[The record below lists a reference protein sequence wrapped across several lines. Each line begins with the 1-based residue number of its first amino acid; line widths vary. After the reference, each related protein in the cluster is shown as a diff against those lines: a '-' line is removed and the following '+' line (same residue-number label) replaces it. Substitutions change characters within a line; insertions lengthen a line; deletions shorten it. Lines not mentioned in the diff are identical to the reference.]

1 MDTDFLLAAYGGKKG
16 GLKCACLN
24 VDGMTVNK
32 LKKLKNEIISNE
44 YTVVFLQEL
53 VKQHSGNKI
62 NIKWKEELKDYE
74 FVSDNY
80 IESGYLLHKSIQF
93 NPIKIRKPVGGN
105 LWVTWIV
112 VHRGSFKMICG
123 SIYRSPSRRKSNFS
137 DNPHLANITDI
148 QKELKII
155 IKEQRCSEI
164 MIAGDFNLKSKAW
177 DIRYDK
183 NDDLYVE
190 NLNEFME
197 SFELNCINDPVK
209 ATHCR
214 YEIIDGIPVITKYN
228 SLDLVLISSS
238 LLKQCTDFD
247 TNSNNVYD
255 GSENGCDVINSE
267 LDLEWITNVSD
278 HFIMSWNMNNEN
290 KDNIVLKE
298 TWRLNSDK
306 WNEYRASLV
315 VGLNLLFEFIFNN
328 IYDINGNDEMHD
340 FIDIITE
347 KLAKQIRVS
356 AKGTIGRKKFDERSK
371 PWMSKELKDMIN
383 LCKKYRRKKQN
394 LVKKGKKRT
403 LQYKTLKKQ
412 LNYYTMY
419 PTVSFQICIDNFNQ
433 EGDIL

>member
-1 MDTDFLLAAYGGKKG
+1 
-16 GLKCACLN
+16 
-24 VDGMTVNK
+24 
-32 LKKLKNEIISNE
+32 
-44 YTVVFLQEL
+44 
-53 VKQHSGNKI
+53 
-62 NIKWKEELKDYE
+62 
-74 FVSDNY
+74 
-80 IESGYLLHKSIQF
+80 
-93 NPIKIRKPVGGN
+93 
-105 LWVTWIV
+105 
-112 VHRGSFKMICG
+112 
-123 SIYRSPSRRKSNFS
+123 
-137 DNPHLANITDI
+137 
-148 QKELKII
+148 
-155 IKEQRCSEI
+155 

-183 NDDLYVE
+183 NDDSYVE

-197 SFELNCINDPVK
+197 CFELNCINDPTK
-209 ATHCR
+209 ATHCC

-328 IYDINGNDEMHD
+328 IYDINGNDEMND
-340 FIDIITE
+340 FIDIITD

-403 LQYKTLKKQ
+403 LQYKILKKQ
-412 LNYYTMY
+412 LNYYNKLKNKLLDISQKHLWYQVGKNESLNDSKKLYQSYNCLAERNRDLPPMLKEDGSYTDDTIEKAERMHAY
-419 PTVSFQICIDNFNQ
+419 FTRSFKQNHYSDDIKEYHRLVSDFIDNLNPDLKWESDCNFKLLNLLNRNITEQEIWKSIKALKRKNAMGCDQIHNVMIIEGIEELMPLLLLLFNLMLNY
-433 EGDIL
+433 GKHPPS